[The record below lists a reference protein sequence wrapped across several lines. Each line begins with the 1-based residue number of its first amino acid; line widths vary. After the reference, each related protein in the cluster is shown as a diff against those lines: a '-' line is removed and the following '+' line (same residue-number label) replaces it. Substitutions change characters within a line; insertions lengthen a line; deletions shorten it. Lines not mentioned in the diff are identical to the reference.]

1 MTEPV
6 EDREPGGSRA
16 QSHPPSPPRSGT
28 SVASP
33 NREKIRALVRDVLSS
48 DYLSRLQAASLLGL
62 EGEEAAEELIQAAQ
76 KASDVST
83 FPVVTEVLESM
94 GRAARRPALKAIRA
108 AELKR
113 PRDVYL
119 VECLLDVL
127 PEGRDAEAAEAIA
140 SVLDKCL
147 AAIERNGNS
156 VLVSLCQHA
165 RLKVHSVLGE
175 MGERRCLDDLIR
187 LVSETGPHLR
197 PETIEALHEIG
208 DRRAISPLLRS
219 FEAQESGALREDI
232 RDALLQVLKR
242 EGLTPD
248 SDYVQQLPAAEKATL
263 ARLLPRARNGHSN
276 GNGHSNSNGNGYHKV

>member
-1 MTEPV
+1 
-6 EDREPGGSRA
+6 
-16 QSHPPSPPRSGT
+16 
-28 SVASP
+28 
-33 NREKIRALVRDVLSS
+33 
-48 DYLSRLQAASLLGL
+48 LLGL
-62 EGEEAAEELIQAAQ
+62 EGEEAAEELIQVVQ
-76 KASDVST
+76 KASDVSI
-83 FPVVTEVLESM
+83 FPVVTELLESM

-108 AELKR
+108 ADLKR

-140 SVLDKCL
+140 SILDKCR
-147 AAIERNGNS
+147 ATIERNGNS

-165 RLKVHSVLGE
+165 RLKAHSVLGE

-187 LVSETGPHLR
+187 LVCETGPHLR

-219 FEAQESGALREDI
+219 YEAQESGALREDI

-242 EGLTPD
+242 EGMAPD
-248 SDYVQQLPAAEKATL
+248 SAYIQRLSASDRATL
-263 ARLLPRARNGHSN
+263 TKVFPRARNGNGNGSANGNGNGHGNGHSSGPQNGSAGSQAHAASNGSN
-276 GNGHSNSNGNGYHKV
+276 GNGTHKG